1 MSLEWRYTYHASGS
15 DNGDPNESLGGN
27 MSTHQLNTT
36 PLNNLFDN
44 VSYDEASS
52 GDDEY
57 RCLVLYANGN
67 SYSDVSVYM
76 STETSSPD
84 TQIDMWMEGKN
95 PASPIEVPDE
105 STAPSG
111 SSFQHY
117 NQSNK
122 LSVGSMA
129 NGDKVYIWF
138 KRHVNAGA
146 ASTSSDSGV
155 ISVEYIQTS

>member
-1 MSLEWRYTYHASGS
+1 MSLEWRYTYHSGGS
-15 DNGDPNESLGGN
+15 DNGNPNESLGGN
-27 MSTHQLNTT
+27 MSSYQLSST

-44 VSYDEASS
+44 VSYDEASA

-57 RCLVLYANGN
+57 RCLVLFANGN
-67 SYSDVSVYM
+67 NYSDVSVYM

-84 TQIDMWMEGKN
+84 TQIDMWMEGKTTT
-95 PASPIEVPDE
+95 PIEVADE

-117 NQSNK
+117 TSSNK